1 MANINTNIQ
10 GLTALRVLFML
21 MIFVHHC
28 NFSYGGG
35 SCAVAGFFIM
45 SGFCMTLGYREKVL
59 WEGFSWPKFILRRAI
74 KLYPIHWVGLLLMW
88 ILSGCYFHLGPKFI
102 GTLSMN
108 AALLQSWIPNKSVY
122 FSYNSPSWY
131 LCDILFFAALFPFL
145 MRLIYN
151 SSRIVKSAI
160 LIIPL
165 ISIIV
170 LSIMLPQEI
179 RHAWL
184 YIHPIARLV
193 DCLLGMYAA
202 MLFMAIRDNA
212 SYVRKIDKHIQLI
225 DAVVVLMFI
234 GVIFESIYRYQLGFA
249 QLYHTIFWI
258 PELLLILFV
267 ALRSLSKEQSLIQSL
282 LNCRVIECI
291 GACSL
296 SFYILHIPMMTAL
309 SKIYPACAPNAKSFT
324 GGGIVLFATI
334 TVSRIFYQ
342 LIETRLTKYLNNKLI
357 KQ

>member
-1 MANINTNIQ
+1 
-10 GLTALRVLFML
+10 
-21 MIFVHHC
+21 
-28 NFSYGGG
+28 
-35 SCAVAGFFIM
+35 
-45 SGFCMTLGYREKVL
+45 
-59 WEGFSWPKFILRRAI
+59 
-74 KLYPIHWVGLLLMW
+74 
-88 ILSGCYFHLGPKFI
+88 
-102 GTLSMN
+102 
-108 AALLQSWIPNKSVY
+108 
-122 FSYNSPSWY
+122 
-131 LCDILFFAALFPFL
+131 
-145 MRLIYN
+145 
-151 SSRIVKSAI
+151 
-160 LIIPL
+160 
-165 ISIIV
+165 
-170 LSIMLPQEI
+170 MLPQEI

-324 GGGIVLFATI
+324 GGGDCAVRDNHGQQNILSVNRNT
-334 TVSRIFYQ
+334 
-342 LIETRLTKYLNNKLI
+342 LNKILE
-357 KQ
+357 